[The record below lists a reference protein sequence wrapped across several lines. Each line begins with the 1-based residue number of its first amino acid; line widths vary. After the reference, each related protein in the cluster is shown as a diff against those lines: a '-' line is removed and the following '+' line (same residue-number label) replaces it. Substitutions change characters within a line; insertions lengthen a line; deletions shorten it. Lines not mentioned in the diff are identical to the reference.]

1 MKTWPIAAATLCLC
15 QAASAQD
22 IILKPLVDL
31 RVRSEHVDQDG
42 LPQNADAVTARMR
55 SGVQADAGPLQLLVE
70 AEATLGIINRF
81 NDGLNGRAGYP
92 VVPDPSN
99 VELNRAQLR
108 FHSGKMAATAGRQLL
123 ELADQR
129 FIGSQTWRQNQQTF
143 DAVRVIWG
151 DPKRVFTDL
160 SYAWSNRTTN
170 GIDGVGARQQAISG
184 DNVFALAGVAT
195 PIGTV
200 TGFAY
205 MVDQDEAVVQGFRLS
220 SQTYGVRLAGIYRLG
235 NVGVAYIGSWA
246 RQSDWHRNP
255 NDFEANY
262 WLAEAT
268 VSKGLMSATLGH
280 EVLGADDGR
289 PLTSVQT
296 PLGSVFRF
304 QGWAGKFVTTPP
316 NGVRDL
322 YVSGALNWKVL
333 GPFAGANLQAV
344 WHRFRSDRLDQHYG
358 TELDLLAGVKQGRT
372 SLSARFARYRADKF
386 ATNTKKFWL
395 EADWAI

>member
-1 MKTWPIAAATLCLC
+1 LKTWPIAAATLCAC

-22 IILKPLVDL
+22 VILKPLVDV
-31 RVRSEHVDQDG
+31 RVRSEHVDQDE
-42 LPQNADAVTARMR
+42 LPRNADAVTARMR

-70 AEATLGIINRF
+70 AEATLGIVNRF

-92 VVPDPSN
+92 VVPDPAN

-108 FHSGKMAATAGRQLL
+108 YLSGKLAATAGRQLL
-123 ELADQR
+123 ELSDQR
-129 FIGSQTWRQNQQTF
+129 FVGSQTWRQNQQTF
-143 DAVRVIWG
+143 DAVHVTWG

-170 GIDGVGARQQAISG
+170 GINGIGARQQAISG
-184 DNVFALAGVAT
+184 NNVFALAGVAT
-195 PIGTV
+195 PVGTV

-205 MVDQDEAVVQGFRLS
+205 LVDQDKAVVQGFRLS
-220 SQTYGVRLAGIYRLG
+220 SQTYGVRLAGTYRLG
-235 NVGVAYIGSWA
+235 NVGVAYSGSWA
-246 RQSDWHRNP
+246 RQGDWHRNP
-255 NDFEANY
+255 NDFGANY

-268 VSKGLMSATLGH
+268 VSKGLASATLGH

-344 WHRFRSDRLDQHYG
+344 WHRFRSDRLEQHYG
-358 TELDLLAGVKQGRT
+358 TELDLLAGVKQGHT
-372 SLSARFARYRADKF
+372 SLSARFARYRANAF
-386 ATNTKKFWL
+386 ATNTSKFWL
-395 EADWAI
+395 EVDWAL